1 MEGDRD
7 GMEMKDAV
15 KEGVSIDK
23 LIKDM
28 QLNQLDMKSCRVMLL
43 SLLNRINEA
52 ASYSVPLEP
61 VDVSVIRRITRAAV
75 VAETASS
82 KTNSIWERE
91 LLLAV
96 AALYGSFAL
105 ELLDVNDE
113 SKSKQGEATGRPSE
127 PNQTT

>member
-1 MEGDRD
+1 MSMGQ
-7 GMEMKDAV
+7 
-15 KEGVSIDK
+15 
-23 LIKDM
+23 LIKDI
-28 QLNQLDMKSCRVMLL
+28 QLNQHDMESCRIMLL
-43 SLLNRINEA
+43 ALSYRINEA

-61 VDVSVIRRITRAAV
+61 VDVSVIRRITEAAI
-75 VAETASS
+75 VAETASGR
-82 KTNSIWERE
+82 TDRIWERE

-113 SKSKQGEATGRPSE
+113 SKSKQDEATGRPSE

>member
-113 SKSKQGEATGRPSE
+113 SKQDEATGRPSE
-127 PNQTT
+127 LNSVT